1 MIREKVQKMEC
12 RKFKSTKVC
21 DDTGNIHFTQ
31 QGGAIKMT
39 ASRSHVNRSQE
50 SMGENYNCSKTF
62 QSVC

>member
-1 MIREKVQKMEC
+1 MEC
-12 RKFKSTKVC
+12 RKFKNTKVCDDQVC